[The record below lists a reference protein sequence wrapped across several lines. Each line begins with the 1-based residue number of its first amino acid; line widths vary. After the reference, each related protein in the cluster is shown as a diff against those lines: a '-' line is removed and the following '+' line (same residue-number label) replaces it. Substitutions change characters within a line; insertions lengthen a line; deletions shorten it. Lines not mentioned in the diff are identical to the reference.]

1 MKQNRPSAPFNNQ
14 FYLRIHRKYSKIPKK
29 QHGPNILP
37 TKKRLKLLKHIYRG
51 QKKMPCAETRKKL
64 AATGSRREGVLGQA
78 GEPSVTFCGKEGTVE
93 RVTVF
98 YEIKNRNER
107 NPFRRGAGNRS

>member
-1 MKQNRPSAPFNNQ
+1 
-14 FYLRIHRKYSKIPKK
+14 
-29 QHGPNILP
+29 
-37 TKKRLKLLKHIYRG
+37 
-51 QKKMPCAETRKKL
+51 MPCAETRKKL

-107 NPFRRGAGNRS
+107 NPFRRGTGNRS